1 MTDDKNKRKLYD
13 ALSQDYDMG
22 SYEQFSTDVE
32 DEGKRR
38 KLYDA
43 IKGEYDLPDFDGFTQ
58 QLIGQPTAE
67 EEQPASA
74 PSPASR
80 ASQTEKTEPVYQ
92 MAQAPGES
100 YNYGGEL
107 PSVRP
112 PKASTAGSRQTRLK
126 GRQEVQK
133 QSQNTNTEP
142 QQEAADAA
150 PLGPERFAKQMQMD
164 AALRQ
169 RENDFHQRMENIRK
183 GNEPFGSRKGVQ
195 YNPATG
201 KVEDVYYTKAG
212 EAVSTPIEQRQRNA
226 EIDEALRPPTVDE
239 ELQSA
244 YDERDSIDAAIAK
257 RTEELDAKS
266 RKQYDDMGFWARMAQ
281 GLAATES
288 PNKGMAPAGQEEKMN
303 DPQLQMLWAAKRQ
316 NQDRI
321 GTLERE
327 RGHDG
332 FVKTLGKTLFSL
344 NNWDFGLGELMTAG
358 TLLAYGDSKMSG
370 AEGEAKEAMMRNTLL
385 AQEAEQRYGSND
397 TFWQRAGEITGSAI
411 PFVVEFVGTGGGY
424 SAITKG
430 ATKMATKAAAKMG
443 ANKFGTFVLKNTG
456 RLAGDMASGLL
467 MANTTGSA
475 KTMADIMERH
485 QGQVV
490 MNENGDYS
498 FDGGKSWSR
507 AIYEGEMANTI
518 EYFTE
523 KLGSSVFDPVLG
535 KVTPQ
540 VGRLLT
546 KGAEK
551 IGAGRLSTIFGNI
564 RGSEW
569 IGRTKNILGEGGI
582 DSYLGEVMEEESGI
596 LLNAMLTGDNKF
608 SDLWDKRT
616 QADIW
621 GGMMMSIGFMK
632 TPSSVAGTV
641 QTGIESVQYHRF
653 KHNTDIADRVAESS
667 IGGPWGAWRDLID
680 GTTNEKMADVI
691 YGIIDEPQ
699 LDEKQ
704 KGDAL
709 NYIANLMKMRGY
721 NLRTTADAKDQL
733 ANTDEDGVPVPVEEA
748 TATANEDYTRGYEAD
763 ENERRNIVIDEV
775 MGDGGSNPAAEGMR
789 QRIED
794 DADLMVAEE
803 REEMKKRQHG
813 DGTVHP
819 ATLKE
824 LDGEGNEKQVF
835 IVDGNVVMDSEGN
848 VDLEGSDRSVVV
860 YDPEIGK
867 RRIIDPTGG
876 LGVSALGEVV
886 TQEMFEADLERRK
899 QSYIQQQMD
908 DAQGKVSV
916 AVGETVTVPGTDAQ
930 GTVVAVSEDGEGLTV
945 QLEDGTQV
953 PVVRGDL
960 QEVADRQAIE
970 EYEATRAEQTD
981 NAQPEPT
988 ATMVEGAPESYEPGM
1003 TITIRD
1009 YDGQEKQGV
1018 VKGRGSMMA
1027 NDGRLEYVPDGTG
1040 NIVEYEVDGE
1050 VRRDRID
1057 QMGEK
1062 VVGYSEAVETAPVNQ
1077 EEPQPVEEVAETE
1090 QTAEPEA
1097 TEAEPMPMF
1106 EDGEADFMATTPQRG
1121 HQYIYG
1127 EAGLSR
1133 EEAGEFV
1140 KANIAEAEKNL
1151 SKLKGKAPK
1160 MGTSLTKYQQE
1171 KAAHQQQVEQAQ
1183 AVLDY
1188 WNGVRAEQQ
1197 RVVAAERAEQAERDR
1212 AAHDA
1217 AVLAEQERQAE
1228 KLAKQQEQA
1237 ERGANAVH
1245 PAIREKWDAA
1255 AKVEGAENEI
1265 TLANG
1270 ETLKGWYM
1278 LVESGAATPSH
1289 NATSGFA
1296 RSEGF
1301 PVDENGQTVNDRD
1314 YERDQNAQLVTRQM
1328 ADQYD
1333 SRAIQNVPVVSRDGV
1348 VLSGNGR
1355 TMAGELAARQNSDGA
1370 YIEHLRK
1377 YPQQFGFTPEQVEGM
1392 QHPRVVF
1399 VPDVDMPYTTETFAK
1414 FNQQDMKSQ
1423 SRTEQSVKMG
1433 KTVDDATFGRIVRSI
1448 NAFDTLG
1455 DFYNDPKAAPTAIGE
1470 LHKAGVINQMQ
1481 VAEMMDG
1488 EKVSGQGRQMLEN
1501 MLIGKAFEGN
1511 PDAVRQLA
1519 EFPAMRQSI
1528 VSALAEVANNIK
1540 LGEDYSLESEMAQ
1553 AINLAYQARKSGG
1566 IGAGEKVSGF
1576 ARQQSLF
1583 PFDEGE
1589 TVADY
1594 TNATVLMLADCLN
1607 DGRVSQLK
1615 KVLAIYNDHAAQ
1627 SAAGQ
1632 YDIFS
1637 GGVKSKEEIINDV
1650 LNILNNGT
1658 ETEQQTALAGA
1669 AERRKEAA
1677 GVGQDGVAG
1686 NSDAGS
1692 GDRIDDRRGS
1702 NGRIAERGE
1711 GEEIDENGRPFVKA
1725 ADGTTIFGEIRE
1737 ESGLTP
1743 APIKLSEGYQDK
1755 NGKGYGLAHIEA
1767 NHGSQIREA
1776 GFNSV
1781 EDFVSFVAQN
1791 YDEDNIRVGKNRI
1804 NGSTSYLIQVTDKY
1818 DNTLFIELSRDGS
1831 YWNVNSG
1838 GIFRK
1843 GYANKKETV
1852 VKTEPQ
1858 QPNDAVSS
1866 GSSLSADETS
1876 GISSTEPT
1884 GEPTVSERKDTN
1896 NSETEQEKVVSAI
1909 KSAEAEVDTNPT
1921 EGQKKAGNYKM
1932 GHVTVD
1938 GYDITI
1944 ENPKGSVRRGTD
1956 PSGKAWEQEMH
1967 NTYGYIRGTEGVD
1980 GDHIDVFLS
1989 DDPTS
1994 GGVYVVDQVDPQTGE
2009 FDEHKVMYG
2018 FGSRL
2023 QAEEAYLSN
2032 YEKGWKGLGEIT
2044 YVSKEEFKKWIESS
2058 HRKTKPFVEYR
2069 GIISG
2074 AVFNRLADGYERGDK
2089 EAIQKAVNEIQKIIE
2104 NEDLLPF
2111 DDSIDWDEAEYYEG
2125 DDPKILA
2132 YQYAVRAAHDR
2143 FLDDDEDQ
2151 EYIKTGIKSPKAE
2164 PYQAPAKEENE
2175 DLIDYAQR
2183 VADGYKEFEKQVQ
2196 QPAVKKRENKRKPT
2210 KAKPKDKQEEE
2221 SPLMKQYKQMKE
2233 KYPDHLLLFRVG
2245 DFYES
2250 FSEDARTVSEV
2261 LGITL
2266 VRKPSRTTPD
2276 KELAGMPLYALNQY
2290 LPRLIKAGNK
2300 VVIIEELEA
2309 PKPTEVVEPM
2319 TEEMAPLS
2327 VNDMAAASDAA
2338 VREETATE
2346 QPTEEQQPESYA
2358 EDTAVSKSK
2367 WVDEEDAERFEEL
2380 KRRLRAT
2387 RGQLNMGVNP
2397 EQFAIGVEM
2406 SFLVIKHGARKFGE
2420 YAKQMIDALGDWVR
2434 PYLKS
2439 FYNGA
2444 RDLPEMAE
2452 YEQDLTSYDDVRSFD
2467 VMNFDKEGPKDI
2479 IALAKNV
2486 VKENEVAQQAEEA
2499 TVKLKRQR
2507 SERQKSAAPQSQLS
2521 LFGDEN
2527 EDDGAG
2533 VQNVTNEQVAADVRK
2548 TFSRAVT
2555 ADLLAAMERGEKP
2568 YRSIGD
2574 LRKRAESVGMT
2585 VDADGRDDILLQELV
2600 EDGLVRAAREVVESG
2615 KYGGRKS
2622 KTAYESI
2629 CRLYDLQPT
2638 ISQRSSNRI
2647 KMQQYSTPLPM
2658 AFVADM
2664 FAYKPGVTTIL
2675 EPTAGNGMLV
2685 FAVPANDVVVNEL
2698 DETRLA
2704 NLREQGFLD
2713 VKNLD
2718 ALGADFGGTYDAVIA
2733 NPPFGNA
2740 EAKMYDGKEI
2750 SGLDPQITLNALSH
2764 LKTDGRAAIIIGGN
2778 MEYASNGSVK
2788 DKKPF
2793 WTYLYNHY
2801 NVKGVVD
2808 MDGKLYAK
2816 QGTTYPTR
2824 MILIDGIRSDEDRAQ
2839 STVYPPKQENAVRK
2853 AETFEDLYDIVNEI
2867 INSKEKTNGT
2877 EVLRTGSMPVEL
2889 DTDAKTGRTNTVNTD
2904 RKPDANADNGR
2915 NGEPRPTDGNRG
2927 GSGNRPVGQK
2937 SVSTPTQPSSEGVR
2951 QSGDAVVSGAQ
2962 ADNGGRPVSSGESGR
2977 GERGGDTGRVQ
2988 PDGVRGAGA
2997 VGGGV
3002 RLGEEAATVPQHT
3015 EPEKRTFDEE
3025 KLSYRPHN
3033 SAFSLE
3039 SVAPAA
3045 MVEAMDNTLSE
3056 IEKTYGQS
3064 VDQFVTEQL
3073 GYDSEEEMHK
3083 ALAAEQVDSVAM
3095 ALHQMSQGNALII
3108 GDQTGVGKG
3117 RQMAALIRW
3126 AVRAGKKPIFIT
3138 QKADLF
3144 SDIYRDL
3151 VDVGSGD
3158 LRPFIFNSDGAIVDS
3173 NGAVVHKPLS
3183 SKEQLKIFAD
3193 GELPEGYDFAVLTY
3207 SQVNTG
3213 DRISR
3218 ETKDANGKRLS
3229 RGKSANKDNRD
3240 KPAPKADFLRQISR
3254 DNYLFLDESHTAA
3267 GDSNIGAY
3275 IRSIIGVKGDGVK
3288 AVTFASATFAKRPD
3302 TMPMYALRTAMSQ
3315 ANVDP
3320 DKLISIIEKGGVTLQ
3335 EIMSRALTESGQM
3348 VRRERDMSDVRTD
3361 WETVTDP
3368 VTVKRARD
3376 NYDKTIEAF
3385 NAIIKF
3391 QEDYV
3396 KPMIDQLDAAIADR
3410 METAQV
3416 KRGTNKMG
3424 VENVPFAS
3432 KTYNYTKQLMLAL
3445 KADAIVDRVEQEI
3458 KAGRHPVIALEST
3471 MEASLKDYAIGE
3483 AIDEPTFSASL
3494 LRGLDNCMQYTIKDE
3509 DGKETHRRYKPS
3521 DLGPEGEQAYY
3532 QLQDLIREA
3541 TKDVFISPLDAIIEN
3556 LNRRGY
3562 KVGELTGRNVYAER
3576 DSDGKV
3582 IVKRRTDRDKKRMQ
3596 REFNS
3601 GALDVLILNKSAST
3615 GISLH
3620 ASSKFTDQR
3629 QRSMIIAQPLSDI
3642 NDYMQMIG
3650 RIDRTGQVSRGYYIN
3665 LGLPVPAESRFLM
3678 MLSTKLKSL
3687 NANTTTSQ
3695 DSESSSVDA
3704 PDLLNKYGS
3713 QVVVEYLRD
3722 NPSIYT
3728 KMGDPL
3734 KLRDSEDG
3742 KSIEEKLEEVKVGS
3756 DDAIARKITGYV
3768 ALLSTAEQ
3776 EAFYNDVVQRYTD
3789 LIKYLDSTGTN
3800 DLKITVM
3807 PLRAKTVSKRV
3818 SSEGKDP
3825 DGNNPF
3831 ACNAYV
3837 EQVEMDVLRKPM
3849 KADEVRK
3856 LIEQMNTP
3864 VGTEKGHLATASKE
3878 REVGERVMELVGQ
3891 VQGESDAKLRAE
3903 EERYEA
3909 SKQKAQEEIERW
3921 REKIN
3926 GQNRTAAE
3934 KAEAIN
3940 LKTEE
3945 INGRVERR
3953 HAENT
3958 NIIKAKTT
3966 QLVQMLQ
3973 EYRVGNTYLLPQN
3986 MSEADKPQIFKT
3998 PAIFCGYKVKKSGI
4012 TPSTSFA
4019 VFATLDGRRRIEV
4032 KFTDNNAVTSIRF
4045 LTDANWNETRSIT
4058 LDNWDSQM
4066 PTESRKKG
4074 FIMTGNILQAVA
4086 DTQDEMG
4093 GYPGQLI
4100 SYSDEEGN
4108 IHDGILMPD
4117 SWEPSMLRTSGVPIE
4132 GVMGKIR
4139 NYENVESQDGKVSI
4153 YGSDYA
4159 QKYFLEVPKTKKEGA
4174 QYYENA
4180 EILRSVTDGI
4190 FYPFRG
4196 GKLRADIPARNIDAV
4211 VKELGRMG
4219 VRVKS
4224 DEETEKRRRMV
4235 DDSELIER
4243 LESEPKETGYRNVVL
4258 NADGTLG
4265 SPMASKLGR
4274 KGVGRSATSG
4284 FAFGSW
4290 EQADENP
4297 DMATDEGKID
4307 LIKPDGKAVGGV
4319 DYNPYIHIR
4328 PTLVNKQFKQ
4338 AWERPNLV
4346 YVETEYPS
4354 SELTSGYRAEKA
4366 KKAVGRHDWNGGE
4379 LILSRWDKPVRIVP
4393 WERVAD
4399 DWEQEFK
4406 GEGIP
4411 FDIIPPRLLP
4421 ILAERGM
4428 EILPPHKGMGKAC
4441 NDAYERWK
4449 SAPEAYNGENV
4460 TVQREGETGPTELTY
4475 GDWFDQGSVERIG
4488 AFAGYSRRRIDAMK
4502 ERQKASVR
4510 KRLEE
4515 QIEKMGLKDRVVM
4528 VESADELGDVSEE
4541 DRRSKGWYDVET
4553 GKIVIVLDNHT
4564 SSDDVIATIL
4574 HEGVA
4579 HYGLRQL
4586 FGKHFDTFLDNV
4598 YASATEEVRGA
4609 ITNLAANKYGWNIR
4623 EATEEYIAGL
4633 AEDTDFESPERQSW
4647 WAQIKRFFWDMLHK
4661 LGIAGQHI
4669 KDAISDNEL
4678 RYLLWRSYQNLVN
4691 PGRYR
4696 SLVEEAEDIAM
4707 QWNLQVGR
4715 YEERYGELRSER
4727 AGRWY
4732 APARAAE
4739 SGIDLDEVEKIE
4751 ARPEADGYVSGVGV
4765 RLTMTDGNTYN
4776 LWVQT
4781 DTDDGQRGVTEF
4793 YGNDDEGVPDEEMTQ
4808 RFGRFFGHD
4817 VNEIFGSRIGFML
4830 LESARV
4836 NRNGITLNR
4845 EQISQFKQPS
4855 KAAERMHRDG
4865 DGTPQA
4871 LARDSYERMLNSG
4884 MNQFKEAVQDSMLSL
4899 KKLYESVLE
4908 AEGAGNVKIEEVK
4921 GYENAYLAEN
4931 RMHSSSEAEIHAW
4944 QKDYMEPIVKAVH
4957 ALAGSSDDAYEEL
4970 IDYMMAKHG
4979 LERNEVF
4986 ARRDADRAA
4995 SQGKDWDEEY
5005 SKNRERDYAGLTSL
5019 TGEKDVAAAEREA
5032 RKMVDYY
5039 ENGHDSEAVDELW
5052 KAVNNATRSSLRKTT
5067 DSGLMSADRHQQ
5079 VRDMFEYYIPL
5090 QGFDSKVAEDV
5101 YAYMGSDGTM
5111 GYGTPIRAAKGR
5123 VSKADDPLA
5132 TIAMNGEAAIRRG
5145 NRNLMKQHFLRF
5157 VEAHPSDLVSV
5168 SDVWLRHNDVTDE
5181 WEQYFDADL
5190 QEGDSAEVV
5199 AQKVEA
5205 FEQKMEQLSESDP
5218 DHYKRGRDLPN
5229 VPYRVLRTNDM
5240 SQHQVVVMRN
5250 GKTVV
5255 LTINGSPRAAQALNG
5270 LTNPDV
5276 FTEGVFGKAM
5286 NFGQVFNRQLS
5297 LFYTTRNPEFVLS
5310 NFLRDAIYS
5319 NTMSWVKESPNYAI
5333 KFHKNF
5339 GRTNPVTMG
5348 RLFAQ
5353 WENGSLRER
5362 VTGGSGSAL
5371 DKQFYEFMMNGG
5383 ETGWT
5388 NMRDIE
5394 KHKKDLEKAITRE
5407 GSTSRKV
5414 WKALGRCFDLMNRS
5428 VENCA
5433 RFAAF
5438 VTSRQMGRSIE
5449 RSIWDAKE
5457 VSVNFNK
5464 KGAGDKFLTAK
5475 GQRFLGVVGATTGG
5489 LGRGLYVFF
5498 NASLQGLNNIA
5509 RATKRHPWKAAGG
5522 LFGTLFTLGA
5532 VIPLLSSLIGGDD
5545 DDDDKNNYYNLPEYI
5560 RRSNICFRWRSDM
5573 PWVTIPLPI
5582 EYRAIYG
5589 LGELATGMLTGNERY
5604 SDEEAGKQVVSQLSQ
5619 VLPLDFMEGG
5629 GGWHAFVPSQM
5640 KPFVEANSNKSWTG
5654 LPIYRENKYRPY
5666 DPQWT
5671 RAYQSANKQI
5681 VEATRWLNEA
5691 TGGDDV
5697 TQGWIDWNP
5706 AKIEYMLK
5714 GYLGGYFT
5722 MYDRLQKT
5730 AETVFGDREFEWRN
5744 IPMASRVLKEGDERT
5759 EARKITNDYFNMLDE
5774 YKKTDA
5780 KLKGYEKIAESDRE
5794 DAIEYAQR
5802 IDWLHNSR
5810 EYTHYLIMDA
5820 YQPVLKA
5827 YYDKGKEAEGD
5838 EKQQLKT
5845 AENALRK
5852 QCVDLIHAVD
5862 DGGDVDV
5869 EAEIEKVLLGL
5880 LDDESVDVDL
5890 KKAAQRGVKRARK
5903 NASKE

>member
-1 MTDDKNKRKLYD
+1 
-13 ALSQDYDMG
+13 
-22 SYEQFSTDVE
+22 
-32 DEGKRR
+32 
-38 KLYDA
+38 
-43 IKGEYDLPDFDGFTQ
+43 
-58 QLIGQPTAE
+58 
-67 EEQPASA
+67 
-74 PSPASR
+74 
-80 ASQTEKTEPVYQ
+80 
-92 MAQAPGES
+92 
-100 YNYGGEL
+100 
-107 PSVRP
+107 
-112 PKASTAGSRQTRLK
+112 
-126 GRQEVQK
+126 
-133 QSQNTNTEP
+133 
-142 QQEAADAA
+142 
-150 PLGPERFAKQMQMD
+150 
-164 AALRQ
+164 
-169 RENDFHQRMENIRK
+169 
-183 GNEPFGSRKGVQ
+183 
-195 YNPATG
+195 
-201 KVEDVYYTKAG
+201 
-212 EAVSTPIEQRQRNA
+212 
-226 EIDEALRPPTVDE
+226 
-239 ELQSA
+239 
-244 YDERDSIDAAIAK
+244 
-257 RTEELDAKS
+257 
-266 RKQYDDMGFWARMAQ
+266 
-281 GLAATES
+281 
-288 PNKGMAPAGQEEKMN
+288 
-303 DPQLQMLWAAKRQ
+303 
-316 NQDRI
+316 
-321 GTLERE
+321 
-327 RGHDG
+327 
-332 FVKTLGKTLFSL
+332 
-344 NNWDFGLGELMTAG
+344 
-358 TLLAYGDSKMSG
+358 
-370 AEGEAKEAMMRNTLL
+370 
-385 AQEAEQRYGSND
+385 
-397 TFWQRAGEITGSAI
+397 
-411 PFVVEFVGTGGGY
+411 
-424 SAITKG
+424 
-430 ATKMATKAAAKMG
+430 
-443 ANKFGTFVLKNTG
+443 
-456 RLAGDMASGLL
+456 
-467 MANTTGSA
+467 
-475 KTMADIMERH
+475 
-485 QGQVV
+485 
-490 MNENGDYS
+490 
-498 FDGGKSWSR
+498 
-507 AIYEGEMANTI
+507 
-518 EYFTE
+518 
-523 KLGSSVFDPVLG
+523 
-535 KVTPQ
+535 
-540 VGRLLT
+540 
-546 KGAEK
+546 
-551 IGAGRLSTIFGNI
+551 
-564 RGSEW
+564 
-569 IGRTKNILGEGGI
+569 
-582 DSYLGEVMEEESGI
+582 
-596 LLNAMLTGDNKF
+596 
-608 SDLWDKRT
+608 
-616 QADIW
+616 
-621 GGMMMSIGFMK
+621 
-632 TPSSVAGTV
+632 
-641 QTGIESVQYHRF
+641 
-653 KHNTDIADRVAESS
+653 
-667 IGGPWGAWRDLID
+667 
-680 GTTNEKMADVI
+680 
-691 YGIIDEPQ
+691 
-699 LDEKQ
+699 
-704 KGDAL
+704 
-709 NYIANLMKMRGY
+709 
-721 NLRTTADAKDQL
+721 
-733 ANTDEDGVPVPVEEA
+733 
-748 TATANEDYTRGYEAD
+748 
-763 ENERRNIVIDEV
+763 
-775 MGDGGSNPAAEGMR
+775 
-789 QRIED
+789 
-794 DADLMVAEE
+794 
-803 REEMKKRQHG
+803 
-813 DGTVHP
+813 
-819 ATLKE
+819 
-824 LDGEGNEKQVF
+824 
-835 IVDGNVVMDSEGN
+835 
-848 VDLEGSDRSVVV
+848 
-860 YDPEIGK
+860 
-867 RRIIDPTGG
+867 
-876 LGVSALGEVV
+876 
-886 TQEMFEADLERRK
+886 
-899 QSYIQQQMD
+899 
-908 DAQGKVSV
+908 
-916 AVGETVTVPGTDAQ
+916 
-930 GTVVAVSEDGEGLTV
+930 
-945 QLEDGTQV
+945 
-953 PVVRGDL
+953 
-960 QEVADRQAIE
+960 
-970 EYEATRAEQTD
+970 
-981 NAQPEPT
+981 
-988 ATMVEGAPESYEPGM
+988 
-1003 TITIRD
+1003 
-1009 YDGQEKQGV
+1009 
-1018 VKGRGSMMA
+1018 
-1027 NDGRLEYVPDGTG
+1027 
-1040 NIVEYEVDGE
+1040 
-1050 VRRDRID
+1050 
-1057 QMGEK
+1057 
-1062 VVGYSEAVETAPVNQ
+1062 
-1077 EEPQPVEEVAETE
+1077 
-1090 QTAEPEA
+1090 
-1097 TEAEPMPMF
+1097 
-1106 EDGEADFMATTPQRG
+1106 
-1121 HQYIYG
+1121 
-1127 EAGLSR
+1127 
-1133 EEAGEFV
+1133 
-1140 KANIAEAEKNL
+1140 
-1151 SKLKGKAPK
+1151 
-1160 MGTSLTKYQQE
+1160 
-1171 KAAHQQQVEQAQ
+1171 
-1183 AVLDY
+1183 
-1188 WNGVRAEQQ
+1188 
-1197 RVVAAERAEQAERDR
+1197 
-1212 AAHDA
+1212 
-1217 AVLAEQERQAE
+1217 
-1228 KLAKQQEQA
+1228 
-1237 ERGANAVH
+1237 
-1245 PAIREKWDAA
+1245 
-1255 AKVEGAENEI
+1255 
-1265 TLANG
+1265 
-1270 ETLKGWYM
+1270 
-1278 LVESGAATPSH
+1278 
-1289 NATSGFA
+1289 
-1296 RSEGF
+1296 
-1301 PVDENGQTVNDRD
+1301 
-1314 YERDQNAQLVTRQM
+1314 
-1328 ADQYD
+1328 
-1333 SRAIQNVPVVSRDGV
+1333 
-1348 VLSGNGR
+1348 
-1355 TMAGELAARQNSDGA
+1355 
-1370 YIEHLRK
+1370 
-1377 YPQQFGFTPEQVEGM
+1377 
-1392 QHPRVVF
+1392 
-1399 VPDVDMPYTTETFAK
+1399 
-1414 FNQQDMKSQ
+1414 
-1423 SRTEQSVKMG
+1423 
-1433 KTVDDATFGRIVRSI
+1433 
-1448 NAFDTLG
+1448 
-1455 DFYNDPKAAPTAIGE
+1455 
-1470 LHKAGVINQMQ
+1470 
-1481 VAEMMDG
+1481 
-1488 EKVSGQGRQMLEN
+1488 
-1501 MLIGKAFEGN
+1501 
-1511 PDAVRQLA
+1511 
-1519 EFPAMRQSI
+1519 
-1528 VSALAEVANNIK
+1528 
-1540 LGEDYSLESEMAQ
+1540 
-1553 AINLAYQARKSGG
+1553 
-1566 IGAGEKVSGF
+1566 
-1576 ARQQSLF
+1576 
-1583 PFDEGE
+1583 
-1589 TVADY
+1589 
-1594 TNATVLMLADCLN
+1594 
-1607 DGRVSQLK
+1607 
-1615 KVLAIYNDHAAQ
+1615 
-1627 SAAGQ
+1627 
-1632 YDIFS
+1632 
-1637 GGVKSKEEIINDV
+1637 
-1650 LNILNNGT
+1650 
-1658 ETEQQTALAGA
+1658 
-1669 AERRKEAA
+1669 
-1677 GVGQDGVAG
+1677 
-1686 NSDAGS
+1686 
-1692 GDRIDDRRGS
+1692 
-1702 NGRIAERGE
+1702 
-1711 GEEIDENGRPFVKA
+1711 
-1725 ADGTTIFGEIRE
+1725 
-1737 ESGLTP
+1737 
-1743 APIKLSEGYQDK
+1743 
-1755 NGKGYGLAHIEA
+1755 
-1767 NHGSQIREA
+1767 
-1776 GFNSV
+1776 
-1781 EDFVSFVAQN
+1781 
-1791 YDEDNIRVGKNRI
+1791 
-1804 NGSTSYLIQVTDKY
+1804 
-1818 DNTLFIELSRDGS
+1818 
-1831 YWNVNSG
+1831 
-1838 GIFRK
+1838 
-1843 GYANKKETV
+1843 
-1852 VKTEPQ
+1852 
-1858 QPNDAVSS
+1858 
-1866 GSSLSADETS
+1866 
-1876 GISSTEPT
+1876 
-1884 GEPTVSERKDTN
+1884 
-1896 NSETEQEKVVSAI
+1896 
-1909 KSAEAEVDTNPT
+1909 
-1921 EGQKKAGNYKM
+1921 
-1932 GHVTVD
+1932 
-1938 GYDITI
+1938 
-1944 ENPKGSVRRGTD
+1944 
-1956 PSGKAWEQEMH
+1956 
-1967 NTYGYIRGTEGVD
+1967 
-1980 GDHIDVFLS
+1980 
-1989 DDPTS
+1989 
-1994 GGVYVVDQVDPQTGE
+1994 
-2009 FDEHKVMYG
+2009 
-2018 FGSRL
+2018 
-2023 QAEEAYLSN
+2023 
-2032 YEKGWKGLGEIT
+2032 
-2044 YVSKEEFKKWIESS
+2044 
-2058 HRKTKPFVEYR
+2058 
-2069 GIISG
+2069 
-2074 AVFNRLADGYERGDK
+2074 
-2089 EAIQKAVNEIQKIIE
+2089 
-2104 NEDLLPF
+2104 
-2111 DDSIDWDEAEYYEG
+2111 
-2125 DDPKILA
+2125 
-2132 YQYAVRAAHDR
+2132 
-2143 FLDDDEDQ
+2143 
-2151 EYIKTGIKSPKAE
+2151 
-2164 PYQAPAKEENE
+2164 
-2175 DLIDYAQR
+2175 
-2183 VADGYKEFEKQVQ
+2183 
-2196 QPAVKKRENKRKPT
+2196 
-2210 KAKPKDKQEEE
+2210 
-2221 SPLMKQYKQMKE
+2221 
-2233 KYPDHLLLFRVG
+2233 
-2245 DFYES
+2245 
-2250 FSEDARTVSEV
+2250 
-2261 LGITL
+2261 
-2266 VRKPSRTTPD
+2266 
-2276 KELAGMPLYALNQY
+2276 
-2290 LPRLIKAGNK
+2290 
-2300 VVIIEELEA
+2300 
-2309 PKPTEVVEPM
+2309 
-2319 TEEMAPLS
+2319 
-2327 VNDMAAASDAA
+2327 
-2338 VREETATE
+2338 
-2346 QPTEEQQPESYA
+2346 
-2358 EDTAVSKSK
+2358 
-2367 WVDEEDAERFEEL
+2367 
-2380 KRRLRAT
+2380 
-2387 RGQLNMGVNP
+2387 
-2397 EQFAIGVEM
+2397 
-2406 SFLVIKHGARKFGE
+2406 
-2420 YAKQMIDALGDWVR
+2420 
-2434 PYLKS
+2434 
-2439 FYNGA
+2439 
-2444 RDLPEMAE
+2444 
-2452 YEQDLTSYDDVRSFD
+2452 
-2467 VMNFDKEGPKDI
+2467 
-2479 IALAKNV
+2479 
-2486 VKENEVAQQAEEA
+2486 
-2499 TVKLKRQR
+2499 
-2507 SERQKSAAPQSQLS
+2507 
-2521 LFGDEN
+2521 
-2527 EDDGAG
+2527 
-2533 VQNVTNEQVAADVRK
+2533 
-2548 TFSRAVT
+2548 
-2555 ADLLAAMERGEKP
+2555 
-2568 YRSIGD
+2568 
-2574 LRKRAESVGMT
+2574 
-2585 VDADGRDDILLQELV
+2585 
-2600 EDGLVRAAREVVESG
+2600 
-2615 KYGGRKS
+2615 
-2622 KTAYESI
+2622 
-2629 CRLYDLQPT
+2629 
-2638 ISQRSSNRI
+2638 
-2647 KMQQYSTPLPM
+2647 
-2658 AFVADM
+2658 
-2664 FAYKPGVTTIL
+2664 
-2675 EPTAGNGMLV
+2675 
-2685 FAVPANDVVVNEL
+2685 
-2698 DETRLA
+2698 
-2704 NLREQGFLD
+2704 
-2713 VKNLD
+2713 
-2718 ALGADFGGTYDAVIA
+2718 
-2733 NPPFGNA
+2733 
-2740 EAKMYDGKEI
+2740 
-2750 SGLDPQITLNALSH
+2750 
-2764 LKTDGRAAIIIGGN
+2764 
-2778 MEYASNGSVK
+2778 
-2788 DKKPF
+2788 
-2793 WTYLYNHY
+2793 
-2801 NVKGVVD
+2801 
-2808 MDGKLYAK
+2808 
-2816 QGTTYPTR
+2816 
-2824 MILIDGIRSDEDRAQ
+2824 
-2839 STVYPPKQENAVRK
+2839 
-2853 AETFEDLYDIVNEI
+2853 
-2867 INSKEKTNGT
+2867 
-2877 EVLRTGSMPVEL
+2877 
-2889 DTDAKTGRTNTVNTD
+2889 
-2904 RKPDANADNGR
+2904 
-2915 NGEPRPTDGNRG
+2915 
-2927 GSGNRPVGQK
+2927 
-2937 SVSTPTQPSSEGVR
+2937 
-2951 QSGDAVVSGAQ
+2951 
-2962 ADNGGRPVSSGESGR
+2962 
-2977 GERGGDTGRVQ
+2977 
-2988 PDGVRGAGA
+2988 
-2997 VGGGV
+2997 
-3002 RLGEEAATVPQHT
+3002 
-3015 EPEKRTFDEE
+3015 
-3025 KLSYRPHN
+3025 
-3033 SAFSLE
+3033 
-3039 SVAPAA
+3039 
-3045 MVEAMDNTLSE
+3045 
-3056 IEKTYGQS
+3056 
-3064 VDQFVTEQL
+3064 
-3073 GYDSEEEMHK
+3073 
-3083 ALAAEQVDSVAM
+3083 
-3095 ALHQMSQGNALII
+3095 
-3108 GDQTGVGKG
+3108 
-3117 RQMAALIRW
+3117 
-3126 AVRAGKKPIFIT
+3126 
-3138 QKADLF
+3138 
-3144 SDIYRDL
+3144 
-3151 VDVGSGD
+3151 
-3158 LRPFIFNSDGAIVDS
+3158 
-3173 NGAVVHKPLS
+3173 
-3183 SKEQLKIFAD
+3183 
-3193 GELPEGYDFAVLTY
+3193 
-3207 SQVNTG
+3207 
-3213 DRISR
+3213 
-3218 ETKDANGKRLS
+3218 
-3229 RGKSANKDNRD
+3229 
-3240 KPAPKADFLRQISR
+3240 
-3254 DNYLFLDESHTAA
+3254 
-3267 GDSNIGAY
+3267 
-3275 IRSIIGVKGDGVK
+3275 
-3288 AVTFASATFAKRPD
+3288 
-3302 TMPMYALRTAMSQ
+3302 
-3315 ANVDP
+3315 
-3320 DKLISIIEKGGVTLQ
+3320 
-3335 EIMSRALTESGQM
+3335 
-3348 VRRERDMSDVRTD
+3348 
-3361 WETVTDP
+3361 
-3368 VTVKRARD
+3368 
-3376 NYDKTIEAF
+3376 
-3385 NAIIKF
+3385 
-3391 QEDYV
+3391 
-3396 KPMIDQLDAAIADR
+3396 
-3410 METAQV
+3410 
-3416 KRGTNKMG
+3416 
-3424 VENVPFAS
+3424 
-3432 KTYNYTKQLMLAL
+3432 
-3445 KADAIVDRVEQEI
+3445 
-3458 KAGRHPVIALEST
+3458 
-3471 MEASLKDYAIGE
+3471 
-3483 AIDEPTFSASL
+3483 
-3494 LRGLDNCMQYTIKDE
+3494 
-3509 DGKETHRRYKPS
+3509 
-3521 DLGPEGEQAYY
+3521 
-3532 QLQDLIREA
+3532 
-3541 TKDVFISPLDAIIEN
+3541 VFISPLDAIIEN

-3742 KSIEEKLEEVKVGS
+3742 KSIEEKLEEVKIGS

-3831 ACNAYV
+3831 AGNAYV

-3891 VQGESDAKLRAE
+3891 VQSESDAKLRAE

-3953 HAENT
+3953 HTENT

-4307 LIKPDGKAVGGV
+4307 LIKPDGKSVAGV

-4449 SAPEAYNGENV
+4449 SAPEAYYGENV

-4739 SGIDLDEVEKIE
+4739 SGM
-4751 ARPEADGYVSGVGV
+4751 
-4765 RLTMTDGNTYN
+4765 RL
-4776 LWVQT
+4776 
-4781 DTDDGQRGVTEF
+4781 
-4793 YGNDDEGVPDEEMTQ
+4793 
-4808 RFGRFFGHD
+4808 
-4817 VNEIFGSRIGFML
+4817 
-4830 LESARV
+4830 
-4836 NRNGITLNR
+4836 
-4845 EQISQFKQPS
+4845 
-4855 KAAERMHRDG
+4855 HRDG

-5039 ENGHDSEAVDELW
+5039 ENGHDSDAVDELW

-5205 FEQKMEQLSESDP
+5205 FEQKMEQLSSSDP

-5276 FTEGVFGKAM
+5276 FTDGVFGKAM
-5286 NFGQVFNRQLS
+5286 NFGQMFNRQLS

-5319 NTMSWVKESPNYAI
+5319 NTMAWVKESPNYAI

-5353 WENGSLRER
+5353 WENGSLRDR

-5604 SDEEAGKQVVSQLSQ
+5604 SDEEAGKQIVSQLSQ

-5838 EKQQLKT
+5838 EKQQLKA

>member
-1 MTDDKNKRKLYD
+1 MGKKRNDMNDGDNKRKLYD
-13 ALSQDYDMG
+13 ALSKDYDMG
-22 SYEQFSTDVE
+22 TFEQFSTDVE
-32 DEGKRR
+32 DEGKRK
-38 KLYDA
+38 KLYEA
-43 IKGEYDLPDFDGFTQ
+43 IKGEYDLPDFDGFTRQLVGERSQVQ
-58 QLIGQPTAE
+58 QTAATQAQQE
-67 EEQPASA
+67 EH
-74 PSPASR
+74 SP
-80 ASQTEKTEPVYQ
+80 YQ
-92 MAQAPGES
+92 MAQGNTPT
-100 YNYGGEL
+100 YNYGGQM
-107 PSVRP
+107 PSAPRP
-112 PKASTAGSRQTRLK
+112 ATPRSKGNTQPTQTA
-126 GRQEVQK
+126 
-133 QSQNTNTEP
+133 
-142 QQEAADAA
+142 AAQ
-150 PLGPERFAKQMQMD
+150 PLGPEKFAKQMQFEQRM
-164 AALRQ
+164 RQ
-169 RENDFHQRMENIRK
+169 RVPSPETMMQDFSQRMENIRK
-183 GNEPFGSRKGVQ
+183 GNQPFGSASEQR
-195 YNPATG
+195 YNPETG
-201 KVEDVYYTKAG
+201 KMETVYFTKSG
-212 EAVSTPIEQRQRNA
+212 EEVSTPMEQQRINREVSDPVGSELREA
-226 EIDEALRPPTVDE
+226 YAERDRLNKEIDRRTREVDKANE
-239 ELQSA
+239 PSFAQMLAASEGGGYNPVFAARSEDPELSMLWT
-244 YDERDSIDAAIAK
+244 AK
-257 RTEELDAKS
+257 RKNE
-266 RKQYDDMGFWARMAQ
+266 ARI
-281 GLAATES
+281 
-288 PNKGMAPAGQEEKMN
+288 K
-303 DPQLQMLWAAKRQ
+303 
-316 NQDRI
+316 
-321 GTLERE
+321 TLERE
-327 RGHDG
+327 GKNEG
-332 FVKTLGKTLFSL
+332 FFRTLGKTLFSL
-344 NNWDFGLGELMTAG
+344 DTWDFGLFDLIDAGNMT
-358 TLLAYGDSKMSG
+358 AYGDKKLKGSL
-370 AEGEAKEAMMRNTLL
+370 GEAQESMMENTYRANV
-385 AQEAEQRYGSND
+385 AQQQYGEND
-397 TFWQRAGEITGSAI
+397 TFWQRAGEITGNAI
-411 PFVVEFVGTGGGY
+411 PFVAEFALTGGY
-424 SAITKG
+424 SGLTQAGTKAG
-430 ATKMATKAAAKMG
+430 SKMAAKYATG
-443 ANKFGTFVLKNTG
+443 KVGQWVIKNTG
-456 RLAGDMASGLL
+456 TLVGDMAAGFA
-467 MANTTGSA
+467 MANTTGGM
-475 KTMADIMERH
+475 KTAADIINRH
-485 QGQVV
+485 QGQLVKD
-490 MNENGDYS
+490 EDGDYV
-498 FDGGKSWSR
+498 FDGGKSWGRS
-507 AIYEGEMANTI
+507 IYEGEMANTL
-518 EYFTE
+518 EYYTE
-523 KLGSSVFDPVLG
+523 KLGVHLDGAGKVVGGWLG
-535 KVTPQ
+535 K
-540 VGRLLT
+540 GMERM
-546 KGAEK
+546 
-551 IGAGRLSTIFGNI
+551 GAGRVSELFNRIT
-564 RGSEW
+564 GSEW
-569 IGRTKNILGEGGI
+569 AKITGQVLRKGGVQ
-582 DSYLGEVMEEESGI
+582 DYPSEVVEEEANI
-596 LLNAMLTGDNKF
+596 LLNSLLVGDNKF
-608 SDLWDKRT
+608 SDFVDGKT

-621 GGMMMSIGFMK
+621 GGMMLSIGFMQSPGVVGGGYQTAQYYRYKHK
-632 TPSSVAGTV
+632 TDMS
-641 QTGIESVQYHRF
+641 
-653 KHNTDIADRVAESS
+653 DRVASTRLTPERWE
-667 IGGPWGAWRDLID
+667 PWRERID
-680 GTTNEKMADVI
+680 NTTNDDMRDVI
-691 YGIIDEPQ
+691 SDIIGSQELQDE
-699 LDEKQ
+699 EK
-704 KGDAL
+704 KAAI
-709 NYIANLMKMRGY
+709 NYVGNLMQMRGY
-721 NLRTTADAKDQL
+721 NLRTTADAKDKINGTE
-733 ANTDEDGVPVPVEEA
+733 AVDEAVDA
-748 TATANEDYTRGYEAD
+748 DNESYQNGYEAD
-763 ENERRNIVIDEV
+763 EQSRRDIAIEYSMNPDDEV
-775 MGDGGSNPAAEGMR
+775 RAAAVEGVR

-794 DADLMVAEE
+794 DADMEVEGW
-803 REEMKKRQHG
+803 REEGRKMMHSDGSIRPAVLKVKNENG
-813 DGTVHP
+813 EDTEVYIVSGEVVMTADGTMVDRDRTLEANGGSTSIVIYDP
-819 ATLKE
+819 AT
-824 LDGEGNEKQVF
+824 GE
-835 IVDGNVVMDSEGN
+835 
-848 VDLEGSDRSVVV
+848 
-860 YDPEIGK
+860 
-867 RRIIDPTGG
+867 RRQIDPTSDMGILSIG
-876 LGVSALGEVV
+876 EATSAED
-886 TQEMFEADLERRK
+886 FEYEIQRRRDEYV
-899 QSYIQQQMD
+899 QRMLD
-908 DAQGKVSV
+908 
-916 AVGETVTVPGTDAQ
+916 EAQ
-930 GTVVAVSEDGEGLTV
+930 GTVRVDLGQQLTMPDGREGTVMAISPDGESFTV
-945 QLEDGTQV
+945 V
-953 PVVRGDL
+953 
-960 QEVADRQAIE
+960 
-970 EYEATRAEQTD
+970 
-981 NAQPEPT
+981 
-988 ATMVEGAPESYEPGM
+988 
-1003 TITIRD
+1003 
-1009 YDGQEKQGV
+1009 
-1018 VKGRGSMMA
+1018 A
-1027 NDGRLEYVPDGTG
+1027 NDGS
-1040 NIVEYEVDGE
+1040 GE
-1050 VRRDRID
+1050 VRMERSDLQQVADATALADYQARH
-1057 QMGEK
+1057 QE
-1062 VVGYSEAVETAPVNQ
+1062 EAAAVEQPTVETPTAEVETPAAEPV
-1077 EEPQPVEEVAETE
+1077 VEATGTVAEQPTV
-1090 QTAEPEA
+1090 
-1097 TEAEPMPMF
+1097 EPMPMR
-1106 EDGEADFMATTPQRG
+1106 EDGEADFLATTPERG
-1121 HQYIYG
+1121 HQYIYN

-1133 EEAGEFV
+1133 EEAGQFV
-1140 KANIAEAEKNL
+1140 KANLETATKALDKA
-1151 SKLKGKAPK
+1151 KKDAPK
-1160 MGTSLTKYQQE
+1160 MGTSLVKY
-1171 KAAHQQQVEQAQ
+1171 KQQQAEHQAKVDAAQQ
-1183 AVLDY
+1183 AVDY
-1188 WNGVRAEQQ
+1188 WQGVKATQSAIVSAEM
-1197 RVVAAERAEQAERDR
+1197 AEQAERDR
-1212 AAHDA
+1212 IAHEA
-1217 AVLAEQERQAE
+1217 AVLEEAARQAE
-1228 KLAKQQEQA
+1228 ELAKREEQA
-1237 ERGANAVH
+1237 ALGSNAVA
-1245 PAIREKWDAA
+1245 PQIVEKWTASP
-1255 AKVEGAENEI
+1255 KVEGVENEI

-1270 ETLKGWYM
+1270 EKVKGHYM

-1289 NATSGFA
+1289 NPNMEFA
-1296 RSEGF
+1296 RNEGF
-1301 PVDENGQTVNDRD
+1301 PIDENGQTVNDRD
-1314 YERDQNAQLVTRQM
+1314 YERDQEAQRITRQM
-1328 ADQYD
+1328 ADSYD
-1333 SRAIQNVPVVSRDGV
+1333 SRAIQNVPVVSQEGI

-1355 TMAGELAARQNSDGA
+1355 TMAGELAAQQGTDGE
-1370 YIEHLRK
+1370 YIDHLKK

-1399 VPDVDMPYTTETFAK
+1399 VADEDMPYTTDTFAK

-1433 KTVDDATFGRIVRSI
+1433 KTVDDNTFGRIIRSI
-1448 NAFDTLG
+1448 NSFDSLA
-1455 DFYNDPKAAPTAIGE
+1455 DFYNDPVAASNAIGE
-1470 LHKAGVINQMQ
+1470 LHGAGAINNMQ
-1481 VAEMMDG
+1481 LADMMDG
-1488 EKVSGQGRQMLEN
+1488 EKVSGNGRQTLEN
-1501 MLIGKAFEGN
+1501 MLIGKAFESN
-1511 PDAVRQLA
+1511 PDAIRQLA
-1519 EFPAMRQSI
+1519 EFPAMRQSV
-1528 VSALAEVANNIK
+1528 VSALAEIANNIR
-1540 LGEDYSLESEMAQ
+1540 LGEDYSLESELAQ
-1553 AINLAYQARKSGG
+1553 AINLAYQARKNGVK
-1566 IGAGEKVSGF
+1566 AGDKVSWF

-1589 TVADY
+1589 TVADF

-1607 DGRVSQLK
+1607 DGRVSQMK

-1658 ETEQQTALAGA
+1658 ETEQQTALTGA

-1677 GVGQDGVAG
+1677 GAGQDGTAG
-1686 NSDAGS
+1686 SSDAGS
-1692 GDRIDDRRGS
+1692 GAAAAGQSDLAQ
-1702 NGRIAERGE
+1702 AEVTAPLS
-1711 GEEIDENGRPFVKA
+1711 EELDEFGKPFVLA
-1725 ADGTTIFGEIRE
+1725 SDGTTTFGEVSI
-1737 ESGLTP
+1737 ESGLTA
-1743 APIKLSEGYQDK
+1743 APIKLSLGENRVDEDG
-1755 NGKGYGLAHIEA
+1755 NHGYGVLHIEA
-1767 NHGSQIREA
+1767 GHGDQIRAA
-1776 GFNSV
+1776 GFKSV
-1781 EDFVSFVAQN
+1781 EDFVETVARN
-1791 YDEDNIRVGKNRI
+1791 YDTIREGGVVAN
-1804 NGSTSYLIQVTDKY
+1804 NQTYLLEISDEHN
-1818 DNTLFIELSRDGS
+1818 NTLFIQLSRDGK
-1831 YWNVNSG
+1831 YWNVNSA
-1838 GIFRK
+1838 GIFKKKYSRRK
-1843 GYANKKETV
+1843 PEVYTRPAV
-1852 VKTEPQ
+1852 EPGT
-1858 QPNDAVSS
+1858 DTDSS
-1866 GSSLSADETS
+1866 EVNRGQNEGATATSGNSSLTS
-1876 GISSTEPT
+1876 G
-1884 GEPTVSERKDTN
+1884 GKDTN
-1896 NSETEQEKVVSAI
+1896 NSETEQEKVASDI

-1932 GHVTVD
+1932 GHVKVD

-1989 DDPTS
+1989 DDPMA
-1994 GGVYVVDQVDPQTGE
+1994 GNVFVVDQVNADGS

-2018 FGSRL
+2018 FKN
-2023 QAEEAYLSN
+2023 EEDARKAYLSN
-2032 YEKGWKGLGEIT
+2032 YEDGWQGLGNIT
-2044 YVSKEEFKKWIESS
+2044 LVSKGEFKKWIESS
-2058 HRKTKPFVEYR
+2058 HRKTKPFAEYR
-2069 GIISG
+2069 GIVSSAAI
-2074 AVFNRLADGYERGDK
+2074 NRLAEGYRTGDK
-2089 EAIQKAVNEIQKIIE
+2089 EAIQQAVNHIQKLIKDEVDITTDDWE
-2104 NEDLLPF
+2104 TVEDY
-2111 DDSIDWDEAEYYEG
+2111 DGE
-2125 DDPKILA
+2125 DPEMLA
-2132 YQYAVRAAHDR
+2132 RQYVVRASHDR
-2143 FLDDDEDQ
+2143 FLDDDADQ

-2183 VADGYKEFEKQVQ
+2183 VANGYKEFENQVQ
-2196 QPAVKKRENKRKPT
+2196 QPAVTKSENKRKPA
-2210 KAKPKDKQEEE
+2210 KAKPKAKQEEE

-2276 KELAGMPLYALNQY
+2276 KELAGMPLYALDQY

-2300 VVIIEELEA
+2300 VAIIEELEA
-2309 PKPTEVVEPM
+2309 PKPTEIVEPM
-2319 TEEMAPLS
+2319 TEETVPLTLA
-2327 VNDMAAASDAA
+2327 DIAEASDAA
-2338 VREETATE
+2338 VPEETATE
-2346 QPTEEQQPESYA
+2346 QPAEEQQPGTKTT
-2358 EDTAVSKSK
+2358 EDGGYGADNQFVSR
-2367 WVDEEDAERFEEL
+2367 ERYEEL
-2380 KRRLRAT
+2380 KRRMRRKLG
-2387 RGQLNMGVNP
+2387 GQMNMGIDP
-2397 EQFAIGVEM
+2397 EILAIGTEM
-2406 SFLVIKHGARKFGE
+2406 AVFHIEAGARKFADF
-2420 YAKQMIDALGDWVR
+2420 AKRMIADLGDAIR
-2434 PYLKS
+2434 PYLKA
-2439 FYNGA
+2439 FYEGA
-2444 RDLPEMAE
+2444 RQMPEMRE
-2452 YEQDLTSYDDVRSFD
+2452 RKKEMTSYDEVDRFD
-2467 VMNFDKEGPKDI
+2467 VENFDKEGAKDLI
-2479 IALAKNV
+2479 KTAETIAREQEVKQEAKEGT
-2486 VKENEVAQQAEEA
+2486 K
-2499 TVKLKRQR
+2499 KLK
-2507 SERQKSAAPQSQLS
+2507 ERRKAPASKTDTAGQQTS
-2521 LFGDEN
+2521 LFGEEGAEKPSKGGVDFVASSLP
-2527 EDDGAG
+2527 EDQEILRSVVDG
-2533 VQNVTNEQVAADVRK
+2533 QNGSNGQEAVEVRK
-2548 TFSRAVT
+2548 AFSRAVT
-2555 ADLLAAMERGEKP
+2555 ADLLAAMERGERP
-2568 YRSIGD
+2568 YRSIAD

-2622 KTAYESI
+2622 KTAYEAI

-2764 LKTDGRAAIIIGGN
+2764 LKADGRAAIIIGGN

-2793 WTYLYNHY
+2793 WTYLYNHF

-2808 MDGKLYAK
+2808 MDGKLYGK

-2824 MILIDGIRSDEDRAQ
+2824 MILIDGVRSDEDRAQ
-2839 STVYPPKQENAVRK
+2839 STVYPPKKENAVRK
-2853 AETFEDLYDIVNEI
+2853 AETFEDLYEIVNEI
-2867 INSKEKTNGT
+2867 NQSKEKSNGN
-2877 EVLRTGSMPVEL
+2877 EVLRTSSLPV
-2889 DTDAKTGRTNTVNTD
+2889 V
-2904 RKPDANADNGR
+2904 PDANAATGR
-2915 NGEPRPTDGNRG
+2915 TDEGGAVRKPNEDADDGQHRGTRQANVG
-2927 GSGNRPVGQK
+2927 GSRRGDRQVEQEPVSGI
-2937 SVSTPTQPSSEGVR
+2937 TQESADGVR
-2951 QSGDAVVSGAQ
+2951 QPGDAGVPGAQ
-2962 ADNGGRPVSSGESGR
+2962 TPDDRRPVSGGEPSGGR
-2977 GERGGDTGRVQ
+2977 REGDTGRV
-2988 PDGVRGAGA
+2988 DDAGVRDDGNA
-2997 VGGGV
+2997 GGGV
-3002 RLGEEAATVPQHT
+3002 RLVEDAATMRQHT

-3025 KLSYRPHN
+3025 KLPYRPHN

-3095 ALHQMSQGNALII
+3095 ALHQMSQDNALII

-3315 ANVDP
+3315 ANVEP
-3320 DKLISIIEKGGVTLQ
+3320 EKLISIIEKGGVTLQ

-3368 VTVKRARD
+3368 ATVKRARD

-3483 AIDEPTFSASL
+3483 AINEPTFSASL

-3831 ACNAYV
+3831 AGNAYV

-3849 KADEVRK
+3849 KAEEVRK

-3864 VGTEKGHLATASKE
+3864 VGTEKGHLATDSKE

-3891 VQGESDAKLRAE
+3891 VQSESDAKLRAE

-4074 FIMTGNILQAVA
+4074 YIMTGNILQAVA

-4159 QKYFLEVPKTKKEGA
+4159 QKYFLEVPKTKKDGA

-4224 DEETEKRRRMV
+4224 EEETEKRRRMV

-4449 SAPEAYNGENV
+4449 SAPEAYYGENV
-4460 TVQREGETGPTELTY
+4460 TVKREGETDPTELTY

-4488 AFAGYSRRRIDAMK
+4488 AFRGDSRKRIDAMK

-4609 ITNLAANKYGWNIR
+4609 ITNLAANKYGWDVR
-4623 EATEEYIAGL
+4623 KATEEYLARL
-4633 AEDTDFESPERQSW
+4633 AEDTNFERLEVQSW
-4647 WAQIKRFFWDMLHK
+4647 WGKIKMAFFEMLHK
-4661 LGIAGQHI
+4661 LGLNV
-4669 KDAISDNEL
+4669 KDWNDTITDNEL
-4678 RYLLWRSYQNLVN
+4678 RYVLWRSYQNLVN

-4696 SLVEEAEDIAM
+4696 SPIEIAEDTVM
-4707 QWNLQVGR
+4707 QDKLSVGQF
-4715 YEERYGELRSER
+4715 EKNADRSSSSNSEVL
-4727 AGRWY
+4727 
-4732 APARAAE
+4732 RAAE
-4739 SGIDLDEVEKIE
+4739 ENG
-4751 ARPEADGYVSGVGV
+4751 
-4765 RLTMTDGNTYN
+4765 
-4776 LWVQT
+4776 
-4781 DTDDGQRGVTEF
+4781 
-4793 YGNDDEGVPDEEMTQ
+4793 
-4808 RFGRFFGHD
+4808 
-4817 VNEIFGSRIGFML
+4817 L
-4830 LESARV
+4830 LS
-4836 NRNGITLNR
+4836 
-4845 EQISQFKQPS
+4845 
-4855 KAAERMHRDG
+4855 RDG
-4865 DGTPQA
+4865 EDVPKVH
-4871 LARDSYERMLNSG
+4871 AREAYERAMG
-4884 MNQFKEAVQDSMLSL
+4884 RAFVQAGEAMQDSMMGL
-4899 KKLYESVLE
+4899 KQAYKAILN
-4908 AEGAGNVKIEEVK
+4908 AEGNKRVHIEDAK

-4931 RMHSSSEAEIHAW
+4931 RMSSMNASQTFAWVQEYMDPLTEEIG
-4944 QKDYMEPIVKAVH
+4944 KITGKGLRFSKAKY
-4957 ALAGSSDDAYEEL
+4957 GEL
-4970 IDYMMAKHG
+4970 TDYMMAKHG
-4979 LERNEVF
+4979 LERNVVM
-4986 ARRDADRAA
+4986 ASRDAQRAA
-4995 SQGKDWDEEY
+4995 LQGKDYDEELQ
-5005 SKNRERDYAGLTSL
+5005 KNRERDYAGLTAL
-5019 TGEKDVAAAEREA
+5019 TGESDVAAAEDKARQMVSNFEA
-5032 RKMVDYY
+5032 
-5039 ENGHDSEAVDELW
+5039 EHDTTELW
-5052 KAVNNATRSSLRKTT
+5052 KAVNRATKSSLLTIAEAGYLTPDK
-5067 DSGLMSADRHQQ
+5067 HKEI
-5079 VRDMFEYYIPL
+5079 RDMYEFYIPL
-5090 QGFDSKVAEDV
+5090 QGFEEETADEAYDYLNRYGAGAAGSPIKRAE
-5101 YAYMGSDGTM
+5101 
-5111 GYGTPIRAAKGR
+5111 GR
-5123 VSKADDPLA
+5123 KSKADDPVA
-5132 TIAMNGEAAIRRG
+5132 TILANGEAAIRMA

-5157 VEAHPSDLVSV
+5157 VEAHPNDLVSV
-5168 SDVWLRHNDVTDE
+5168 SDVWLRKNDVTGE

-5190 QEGDSAEVV
+5190 QESDSAEVV
-5199 AQKVEA
+5199 AQKVDA
-5205 FEQKMEQLSESDP
+5205 FEKKMEQLSASDP

-5229 VPYRVLRTNDM
+5229 VPYRVVNTKDL
-5240 SQHQVVVMRN
+5240 SQHQVRVMKGGRTVVM
-5250 GKTVV
+5250 
-5255 LTINGSPRAAQALNG
+5255 TINGNPRAAQALNG
-5270 LTNPDV
+5270 LTNPDINTDN
-5276 FTEGVFGKAM
+5276 FYGKILDVMQDA
-5286 NFGQVFNRQLS
+5286 VRKLS
-5297 LFYTTRNPEFVLS
+5297 VLYTSANPDFVVS
-5310 NFLRDAIYS
+5310 NFFRDAIYA
-5319 NTMSWVKESPNYAI
+5319 NTMVWVKETPSYAW
-5333 KFHKNF
+5333 KFNRNF
-5339 GRTNPVTMG
+5339 GLVKPAKMAK
-5348 RLFAQ
+5348 LFYEWQ
-5353 WENGSLRER
+5353 KGSLRGKVLNGTASEEE
-5362 VTGGSGSAL
+5362 
-5371 DKQFYEFMMNGG
+5371 KMFYDFMWFGG

-5388 NMRDIE
+5388 SYHDIE
-5394 KHKKDLEKAITRE
+5394 EEKKILAKAVKNKGTTSEKA
-5407 GSTSRKV
+5407 
-5414 WKALGRCFDLMNRS
+5414 WKALHGTLGLANRS

-5438 VTSRQMGRSIE
+5438 QTSRQLGRSLE
-5449 RSIWDAKE
+5449 RAIWDAKE

-5464 KGAGDKFLTAK
+5464 KGASDRFMTAK
-5475 GQRFLGVVGATTGG
+5475 NQKFPAQVIAFLSGAGRGLFAFWNAGIQGLFGNFVKNIVRHPVKGAALMGLLYG
-5489 LGRGLYVFF
+5489 LGRLM
-5498 NASLQGLNNIA
+5498 
-5509 RATKRHPWKAAGG
+5509 PWVVEAVTGG
-5522 LFGTLFTLGA
+5522 
-5532 VIPLLSSLIGGDD
+5532 GGDD
-5545 DDDDKNNYYNLPEYI
+5545 DDDDDKNAYYNLPEYK
-5560 RRSNICFRWRSDM
+5560 RRSNICFRFTNDM
-5573 PWVTIPLPI
+5573 PWITIAIPI
-5582 EYRAIYG
+5582 EYRAFYG
-5589 LGELATGMLTGNERY
+5589 LGELHAAMERGVEHKTTEELTREHM
-5604 SDEEAGKQVVSQLSQ
+5604 ALFSQL
-5619 VLPLDFMEGG
+5619 LPLDFMEGG
-5629 GGWHAFVPSQM
+5629 GGWHALYPTPL
-5640 KPFVEANSNKSWTG
+5640 KPYIEAKDNESWTG
-5654 LPIYRENKYRPY
+5654 LPIYRENKYGQY
-5666 DPQWT
+5666 DEGGKPQWQ
-5671 RAYQSANKQI
+5671 RAFANADRNL
-5681 VEATRWLNEA
+5681 VFMTRWLNEA
-5691 TGGDDV
+5691 TVSEEDAKLAGGNKENL
-5697 TQGWIDWNP
+5697 QGDIDWNP

-5714 GYLGGYFT
+5714 GYLGGPFT
-5722 MYDRLQKT
+5722 FLNNTVKGF
-5730 AETVFGDREFEWRN
+5730 ETVSGKRDFEWRN
-5744 IPMASRVLKEGDERT
+5744 VPLLNRLVYEGDERT
-5759 EARKITNDYFNMLDE
+5759 EARAISNEYFRLLDE
-5774 YKKTDA
+5774 YNATSH
-5780 KLKGYEKIAESDRE
+5780 KLK
-5794 DAIEYAQR
+5794 EYAGSEEAKSEDPLALAER
-5802 IDWLHNSR
+5802 IAFLNSNKK
-5810 EYTHYLIMDA
+5810 YLHYLVIHS
-5820 YQPVLKA
+5820 YKPVLDK
-5827 YYDKGKEAEGD
+5827 YYELKKEAEGE
-5838 EKQQLKT
+5838 EKKVLE
-5845 AENALRK
+5845 AEGDALRK
-5852 QCVDLIHAVD
+5852 ELVDLIHAID
-5862 DGGDVDV
+5862 EGRM
-5869 EAEIEKVLLGL
+5869 
-5880 LDDESVDVDL
+5880 ESVDEIDASIEENL
-5890 KKAAQRGVKRARK
+5890 LRILDAGTGSGEENATTIYKATQRGLEKHDKLVQDR
-5903 NASKE
+5903 EE

>member
-43 IKGEYDLPDFDGFTQ
+43 IKGDYDLPDFDGFTQ

-100 YNYGGEL
+100 YNYSGEL

-112 PKASTAGSRQTRLK
+112 PKASTVGSRQTGLK
-126 GRQEVQK
+126 GRQEAQK

-142 QQEAADAA
+142 QQETADAA

-183 GNEPFGSRKGVQ
+183 GNQLFGSRKGVE

-316 NQDRI
+316 NQKRI

-332 FVKTLGKTLFSL
+332 FMKTLGKTLFSF

-370 AEGEAKEAMMRNTLL
+370 AEGEAREAMMRNTLL

-430 ATKMATKAAAKMG
+430 ATNMATKAAAKMG

-456 RLAGDMASGLL
+456 RLAGDMASGFL

-551 IGAGRLSTIFGNI
+551 IGASRLSTIFGNI

-569 IGRTKNILGEGGI
+569 IGRTKTILGEGGI

-632 TPSSVAGTV
+632 TPSAVAGTV

-667 IGGPWGAWRDLID
+667 IGGSWGAWRDLID

-748 TATANEDYTRGYEAD
+748 AATANEDYTRGYEAD
-763 ENERRNIVIDEV
+763 EDERRNIVIDEV
-775 MGDGGSNPAAEGMR
+775 MGDGGGSNPAAEGMR

-899 QSYIQQQMD
+899 QAYIQQQMD

-953 PVVRGDL
+953 PVVRRDL

-970 EYEATRAEQTD
+970 EYEATRAEQAD

-1018 VKGRGSMMA
+1018 VNGRGSMMA

-1106 EDGEADFMATTPQRG
+1106 EDGEADYMSTTPERG

-1127 EAGLSR
+1127 ESGLDR
-1133 EEAGEFV
+1133 EEAGQFV
-1140 KANIAEAEKNL
+1140 KANIEAAEKEL
-1151 SKLKGKAPK
+1151 GKLKGKTPK

-1171 KAAHQQQVEQAQ
+1171 KAEHQQQVEQAQ

-1217 AVLAEQERQAE
+1217 AVQAEQERQAAE
-1228 KLAKQQEQA
+1228 LAKQQEQA
-1237 ERGANAVH
+1237 ARGANAVH

-1270 ETLKGWYM
+1270 ETLKGRYM

-1355 TMAGELAARQNSDGA
+1355 TMAGELAAQQNSDGA

-1433 KTVDDATFGRIVRSI
+1433 KTVDDATFGRIVRNI

-1455 DFYNDPKAAPTAIGE
+1455 DFYNDPKAAPAAIGE
-1470 LHKAGVINQMQ
+1470 LHKAGAINQMQ

-1540 LGEDYSLESEMAQ
+1540 LGEDYSLESELAQ

-1607 DGRVSQLK
+1607 DDRVSQMK

-1658 ETEQQTALAGA
+1658 ETEQQTALDGA
-1669 AERRKEAA
+1669 TERRKEAA

-1692 GDRIDDRRGS
+1692 GAAAAGQSDLAQ
-1702 NGRIAERGE
+1702 AEGLNYQLSDE
-1711 GEEIDENGRPFVKA
+1711 VDENGRQFVLTNS
-1725 ADGTTIFGEIRE
+1725 GELEFGVIGE
-1737 ESGLTP
+1737 ETGLTA
-1743 APIKLSEGYQDK
+1743 APILLSEGIITNPATND
-1755 NGKGYGLAHIEA
+1755 GYGLVHIEA
-1767 NHGSQIREA
+1767 RHGDEIRRAGYASVIDFIEEVAKNYEVIRE
-1776 GFNSV
+1776 
-1781 EDFVSFVAQN
+1781 
-1791 YDEDNIRVGKNRI
+1791 GKNRDGIQTYMLQLTDKHNNTLMVELSGDGTYWNI
-1804 NGSTSYLIQVTDKY
+1804 NTAGIFKTSYGAKRDVVYNRHTTDNQPAETDVASLSGEPGGTTPSTSMDATAQHNQGEGAIPFDGGAQTEQTPASASVT
-1818 DNTLFIELSRDGS
+1818 
-1831 YWNVNSG
+1831 
-1838 GIFRK
+1838 
-1843 GYANKKETV
+1843 
-1852 VKTEPQ
+1852 
-1858 QPNDAVSS
+1858 
-1866 GSSLSADETS
+1866 TS
-1876 GISSTEPT
+1876 PVDLQG
-1884 GEPTVSERKDTN
+1884 VSERKDTN

-1909 KSAEAEVDTNPT
+1909 KSAEAEVNTNPT

-1932 GHVTVD
+1932 GHVKVD

-1967 NTYGYIRGTEGVD
+1967 NTYGYIKGTVGFD
-1980 GDHIDVFLS
+1980 KDHLDIFLS
-1989 DDPTS
+1989 DDPTQ
-1994 GGVYVVDQVDPQTGE
+1994 GNVYVVDQVKEDGT
-2009 FDEHKVMYG
+2009 FDEHKIMYG
-2018 FGSRL
+2018 FPDTESAR
-2023 QAEEAYLSN
+2023 QAYLSN
-2032 YEKGWKGLGEIT
+2032 YEGGWQGLGAIT
-2044 YVSKEEFKKWIESS
+2044 PVSKEEFKKWIESS
-2058 HRKTKPFVEYR
+2058 KRKMKPFSEYR
-2069 GIISG
+2069 SVETLGDVQVEKGVSG
-2074 AVFNRLADGYERGDK
+2074 TYGPTVTVSAEAPYSITPTQYTTKKGKVLDVQLVKFADELTSEQKKAASELNKELRGWWSREDGGYLMRSEDDARRLV
-2089 EAIQKAVNEIQKIIE
+2089 EALTSE
-2104 NEDLLPF
+2104 
-2111 DDSIDWDEAEYYEG
+2111 EG
-2125 DDPKILA
+2125 
-2132 YQYAVRAAHDR
+2132 
-2143 FLDDDEDQ
+2143 
-2151 EYIKTGIKSPKAE
+2151 
-2164 PYQAPAKEENE
+2164 
-2175 DLIDYAQR
+2175 
-2183 VADGYKEFEKQVQ
+2183 VADAQ
-2196 QPAVKKRENKRKPT
+2196 
-2210 KAKPKDKQEEE
+2210 
-2221 SPLMKQYKQMKE
+2221 
-2233 KYPDHLLLFRVG
+2233 
-2245 DFYES
+2245 
-2250 FSEDARTVSEV
+2250 
-2261 LGITL
+2261 
-2266 VRKPSRTTPD
+2266 
-2276 KELAGMPLYALNQY
+2276 
-2290 LPRLIKAGNK
+2290 
-2300 VVIIEELEA
+2300 
-2309 PKPTEVVEPM
+2309 
-2319 TEEMAPLS
+2319 PLS
-2327 VNDMAAASDAA
+2327 LSDMAEATDVAQLERDETQGESEN
-2338 VREETATE
+2338 RE
-2346 QPTEEQQPESYA
+2346 QEQQPNTSEEASTTSDNSYGA
-2358 EDTAVSKSK
+2358 DNQFVSR
-2367 WVDEEDAERFEEL
+2367 DRYEEL
-2380 KRRLRAT
+2380 KKRMRQKLG
-2387 RGQLNMGVNP
+2387 GQMNMGIDP
-2397 EQFAIGVEM
+2397 EILAIGTEM
-2406 SFLVIKHGARKFGE
+2406 AVFHIEAGARKFADF
-2420 YAKQMIDALGDWVR
+2420 AKRMIVDLGDAIR
-2434 PYLKS
+2434 PYLKA
-2439 FYNGA
+2439 FYEGA
-2444 RDLPEMAE
+2444 RNMPEMGE
-2452 YEQDLTSYDDVRSFD
+2452 REGEMTPYDEVRKFD
-2467 VMNFDKEGPKDI
+2467 VENFDKEGALDI
-2479 IALAKNV
+2479 IKTAETIAKEQEV
-2486 VKENEVAQQAEEA
+2486 VREAEDAEKKLKAERNEQRKSIEAEMKGRGLRRATQADLEDNPLVFVPGRERGERIMLITNHGEQLDNGQFSKPTISSVMLTDGKSYDAKDLWVKDEGEESKPKKETKSEVAGQQ
-2499 TVKLKRQR
+2499 TL
-2507 SERQKSAAPQSQLS
+2507 
-2521 LFGDEN
+2521 LFGEEEQPQQESKPTRKAKSKSEAGGVEIVASSLP
-2527 EDDGAG
+2527 EDQEIINGG
-2533 VQNVTNEQVAADVRK
+2533 QKGQAAEDVRRA
-2548 TFSRAVT
+2548 FSGAVT
-2555 ADLLAAMERGEKP
+2555 ADMLAAMERGEKP

-2622 KTAYESI
+2622 KTAYDAI

-2638 ISQRSSNRI
+2638 IAQRSSNRI

-2718 ALGADFGGTYDAVIA
+2718 ALEADFGGTYDAVIA

-2764 LKTDGRAAIIIGGN
+2764 MKSNGRAAIIIGGN

-2824 MILIDGIRSDEDRAQ
+2824 MILIDGVRSDEDRAQ

-2877 EVLRTGSMPVEL
+2877 EVLRTGSMPVEP

-2915 NGEPRPTDGNRG
+2915 NGESRPTDGNRG

-2962 ADNGGRPVSSGESGR
+2962 ADNGGRTVSGGESGR

-3025 KLSYRPHN
+3025 KLPYRPHN

-3315 ANVDP
+3315 ANVEP

-3368 VTVKRARD
+3368 ATVKRARD

-3541 TKDVFISPLDAIIEN
+3541 TKDVFISP
-3556 LNRRGY
+3556 
-3562 KVGELTGRNVYAER
+3562 
-3576 DSDGKV
+3576 
-3582 IVKRRTDRDKKRMQ
+3582 
-3596 REFNS
+3596 
-3601 GALDVLILNKSAST
+3601 
-3615 GISLH
+3615 
-3620 ASSKFTDQR
+3620 
-3629 QRSMIIAQPLSDI
+3629 
-3642 NDYMQMIG
+3642 
-3650 RIDRTGQVSRGYYIN
+3650 
-3665 LGLPVPAESRFLM
+3665 
-3678 MLSTKLKSL
+3678 
-3687 NANTTTSQ
+3687 
-3695 DSESSSVDA
+3695 
-3704 PDLLNKYGS
+3704 
-3713 QVVVEYLRD
+3713 
-3722 NPSIYT
+3722 
-3728 KMGDPL
+3728 
-3734 KLRDSEDG
+3734 
-3742 KSIEEKLEEVKVGS
+3742 
-3756 DDAIARKITGYV
+3756 
-3768 ALLSTAEQ
+3768 
-3776 EAFYNDVVQRYTD
+3776 
-3789 LIKYLDSTGTN
+3789 
-3800 DLKITVM
+3800 
-3807 PLRAKTVSKRV
+3807 
-3818 SSEGKDP
+3818 
-3825 DGNNPF
+3825 
-3831 ACNAYV
+3831 
-3837 EQVEMDVLRKPM
+3837 
-3849 KADEVRK
+3849 
-3856 LIEQMNTP
+3856 
-3864 VGTEKGHLATASKE
+3864 
-3878 REVGERVMELVGQ
+3878 
-3891 VQGESDAKLRAE
+3891 
-3903 EERYEA
+3903 
-3909 SKQKAQEEIERW
+3909 
-3921 REKIN
+3921 
-3926 GQNRTAAE
+3926 
-3934 KAEAIN
+3934 
-3940 LKTEE
+3940 
-3945 INGRVERR
+3945 
-3953 HAENT
+3953 
-3958 NIIKAKTT
+3958 
-3966 QLVQMLQ
+3966 
-3973 EYRVGNTYLLPQN
+3973 
-3986 MSEADKPQIFKT
+3986 
-3998 PAIFCGYKVKKSGI
+3998 
-4012 TPSTSFA
+4012 
-4019 VFATLDGRRRIEV
+4019 
-4032 KFTDNNAVTSIRF
+4032 
-4045 LTDANWNETRSIT
+4045 
-4058 LDNWDSQM
+4058 
-4066 PTESRKKG
+4066 
-4074 FIMTGNILQAVA
+4074 
-4086 DTQDEMG
+4086 
-4093 GYPGQLI
+4093 
-4100 SYSDEEGN
+4100 
-4108 IHDGILMPD
+4108 
-4117 SWEPSMLRTSGVPIE
+4117 
-4132 GVMGKIR
+4132 
-4139 NYENVESQDGKVSI
+4139 
-4153 YGSDYA
+4153 
-4159 QKYFLEVPKTKKEGA
+4159 
-4174 QYYENA
+4174 
-4180 EILRSVTDGI
+4180 
-4190 FYPFRG
+4190 
-4196 GKLRADIPARNIDAV
+4196 
-4211 VKELGRMG
+4211 
-4219 VRVKS
+4219 
-4224 DEETEKRRRMV
+4224 
-4235 DDSELIER
+4235 
-4243 LESEPKETGYRNVVL
+4243 
-4258 NADGTLG
+4258 
-4265 SPMASKLGR
+4265 
-4274 KGVGRSATSG
+4274 
-4284 FAFGSW
+4284 
-4290 EQADENP
+4290 
-4297 DMATDEGKID
+4297 
-4307 LIKPDGKAVGGV
+4307 
-4319 DYNPYIHIR
+4319 
-4328 PTLVNKQFKQ
+4328 
-4338 AWERPNLV
+4338 
-4346 YVETEYPS
+4346 
-4354 SELTSGYRAEKA
+4354 
-4366 KKAVGRHDWNGGE
+4366 
-4379 LILSRWDKPVRIVP
+4379 
-4393 WERVAD
+4393 
-4399 DWEQEFK
+4399 
-4406 GEGIP
+4406 
-4411 FDIIPPRLLP
+4411 
-4421 ILAERGM
+4421 
-4428 EILPPHKGMGKAC
+4428 
-4441 NDAYERWK
+4441 
-4449 SAPEAYNGENV
+4449 
-4460 TVQREGETGPTELTY
+4460 
-4475 GDWFDQGSVERIG
+4475 
-4488 AFAGYSRRRIDAMK
+4488 
-4502 ERQKASVR
+4502 
-4510 KRLEE
+4510 
-4515 QIEKMGLKDRVVM
+4515 
-4528 VESADELGDVSEE
+4528 
-4541 DRRSKGWYDVET
+4541 
-4553 GKIVIVLDNHT
+4553 
-4564 SSDDVIATIL
+4564 
-4574 HEGVA
+4574 
-4579 HYGLRQL
+4579 
-4586 FGKHFDTFLDNV
+4586 
-4598 YASATEEVRGA
+4598 
-4609 ITNLAANKYGWNIR
+4609 
-4623 EATEEYIAGL
+4623 
-4633 AEDTDFESPERQSW
+4633 
-4647 WAQIKRFFWDMLHK
+4647 
-4661 LGIAGQHI
+4661 
-4669 KDAISDNEL
+4669 
-4678 RYLLWRSYQNLVN
+4678 
-4691 PGRYR
+4691 
-4696 SLVEEAEDIAM
+4696 
-4707 QWNLQVGR
+4707 
-4715 YEERYGELRSER
+4715 
-4727 AGRWY
+4727 
-4732 APARAAE
+4732 
-4739 SGIDLDEVEKIE
+4739 
-4751 ARPEADGYVSGVGV
+4751 
-4765 RLTMTDGNTYN
+4765 
-4776 LWVQT
+4776 
-4781 DTDDGQRGVTEF
+4781 
-4793 YGNDDEGVPDEEMTQ
+4793 
-4808 RFGRFFGHD
+4808 
-4817 VNEIFGSRIGFML
+4817 
-4830 LESARV
+4830 
-4836 NRNGITLNR
+4836 
-4845 EQISQFKQPS
+4845 
-4855 KAAERMHRDG
+4855 
-4865 DGTPQA
+4865 
-4871 LARDSYERMLNSG
+4871 
-4884 MNQFKEAVQDSMLSL
+4884 
-4899 KKLYESVLE
+4899 
-4908 AEGAGNVKIEEVK
+4908 
-4921 GYENAYLAEN
+4921 
-4931 RMHSSSEAEIHAW
+4931 
-4944 QKDYMEPIVKAVH
+4944 
-4957 ALAGSSDDAYEEL
+4957 
-4970 IDYMMAKHG
+4970 
-4979 LERNEVF
+4979 
-4986 ARRDADRAA
+4986 
-4995 SQGKDWDEEY
+4995 
-5005 SKNRERDYAGLTSL
+5005 
-5019 TGEKDVAAAEREA
+5019 
-5032 RKMVDYY
+5032 
-5039 ENGHDSEAVDELW
+5039 
-5052 KAVNNATRSSLRKTT
+5052 
-5067 DSGLMSADRHQQ
+5067 
-5079 VRDMFEYYIPL
+5079 
-5090 QGFDSKVAEDV
+5090 
-5101 YAYMGSDGTM
+5101 
-5111 GYGTPIRAAKGR
+5111 
-5123 VSKADDPLA
+5123 
-5132 TIAMNGEAAIRRG
+5132 
-5145 NRNLMKQHFLRF
+5145 
-5157 VEAHPSDLVSV
+5157 
-5168 SDVWLRHNDVTDE
+5168 
-5181 WEQYFDADL
+5181 
-5190 QEGDSAEVV
+5190 
-5199 AQKVEA
+5199 
-5205 FEQKMEQLSESDP
+5205 
-5218 DHYKRGRDLPN
+5218 
-5229 VPYRVLRTNDM
+5229 
-5240 SQHQVVVMRN
+5240 
-5250 GKTVV
+5250 
-5255 LTINGSPRAAQALNG
+5255 
-5270 LTNPDV
+5270 
-5276 FTEGVFGKAM
+5276 
-5286 NFGQVFNRQLS
+5286 
-5297 LFYTTRNPEFVLS
+5297 
-5310 NFLRDAIYS
+5310 
-5319 NTMSWVKESPNYAI
+5319 
-5333 KFHKNF
+5333 
-5339 GRTNPVTMG
+5339 
-5348 RLFAQ
+5348 
-5353 WENGSLRER
+5353 
-5362 VTGGSGSAL
+5362 
-5371 DKQFYEFMMNGG
+5371 
-5383 ETGWT
+5383 
-5388 NMRDIE
+5388 
-5394 KHKKDLEKAITRE
+5394 
-5407 GSTSRKV
+5407 
-5414 WKALGRCFDLMNRS
+5414 
-5428 VENCA
+5428 
-5433 RFAAF
+5433 
-5438 VTSRQMGRSIE
+5438 
-5449 RSIWDAKE
+5449 
-5457 VSVNFNK
+5457 
-5464 KGAGDKFLTAK
+5464 
-5475 GQRFLGVVGATTGG
+5475 
-5489 LGRGLYVFF
+5489 
-5498 NASLQGLNNIA
+5498 
-5509 RATKRHPWKAAGG
+5509 
-5522 LFGTLFTLGA
+5522 
-5532 VIPLLSSLIGGDD
+5532 
-5545 DDDDKNNYYNLPEYI
+5545 
-5560 RRSNICFRWRSDM
+5560 
-5573 PWVTIPLPI
+5573 
-5582 EYRAIYG
+5582 
-5589 LGELATGMLTGNERY
+5589 
-5604 SDEEAGKQVVSQLSQ
+5604 
-5619 VLPLDFMEGG
+5619 
-5629 GGWHAFVPSQM
+5629 
-5640 KPFVEANSNKSWTG
+5640 
-5654 LPIYRENKYRPY
+5654 
-5666 DPQWT
+5666 
-5671 RAYQSANKQI
+5671 
-5681 VEATRWLNEA
+5681 
-5691 TGGDDV
+5691 
-5697 TQGWIDWNP
+5697 
-5706 AKIEYMLK
+5706 
-5714 GYLGGYFT
+5714 
-5722 MYDRLQKT
+5722 
-5730 AETVFGDREFEWRN
+5730 
-5744 IPMASRVLKEGDERT
+5744 
-5759 EARKITNDYFNMLDE
+5759 
-5774 YKKTDA
+5774 
-5780 KLKGYEKIAESDRE
+5780 
-5794 DAIEYAQR
+5794 
-5802 IDWLHNSR
+5802 
-5810 EYTHYLIMDA
+5810 
-5820 YQPVLKA
+5820 
-5827 YYDKGKEAEGD
+5827 
-5838 EKQQLKT
+5838 
-5845 AENALRK
+5845 
-5852 QCVDLIHAVD
+5852 
-5862 DGGDVDV
+5862 
-5869 EAEIEKVLLGL
+5869 
-5880 LDDESVDVDL
+5880 
-5890 KKAAQRGVKRARK
+5890 
-5903 NASKE
+5903 